1 MKVHTWMIFKKSKF
15 NHFTKKMEEQKNH
28 NDRSQKVKV
37 GSSFSKDL
45 DILCG
50 VPQGLILGPL
60 LFNIDIRDLFFTDMS
75 SDIANYVYDTIPHE
89 CAPCYD
95 KLKGNLELR
104 I

>member
-1 MKVHTWMIFKKSKF
+1 MNAYGFDQEALTLIHGYLY
-15 NHFTKKMEEQKNH
+15 
-28 NDRSQKVKV
+28 DRSQKVNV
-37 GSSFSKDL
+37 GSSFSKEL

-50 VPQGLILGPL
+50 VPQGSVLGPL
-60 LFNIDIRDLFFTDMS
+60 LFNIDIRDLFFIDMS
-75 SDIANYVYDTIPHE
+75 SDIANYVYGSTRHE